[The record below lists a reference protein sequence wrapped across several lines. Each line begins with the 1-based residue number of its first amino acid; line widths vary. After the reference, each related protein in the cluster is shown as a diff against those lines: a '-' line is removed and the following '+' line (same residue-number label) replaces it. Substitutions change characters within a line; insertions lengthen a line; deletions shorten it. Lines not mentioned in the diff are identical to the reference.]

1 MLQPQDILAAQVL
14 MSDVKN
20 CPAGRQGYFCQAKD
34 PDGALK
40 LLPFKSVN
48 ITGTIAGPTITLNIE
63 MKYKNPDDQPIEC
76 DYEFPLDPKTIFSSL
91 ECQIDDKV
99 CKAVVKTKK

>member
-1 MLQPQDILAAQVL
+1 
-14 MSDVKN
+14 
-20 CPAGRQGYFCQAKD
+20 
-34 PDGALK
+34 
-40 LLPFKSVN
+40 
-48 ITGTIAGPTITLNIE
+48 